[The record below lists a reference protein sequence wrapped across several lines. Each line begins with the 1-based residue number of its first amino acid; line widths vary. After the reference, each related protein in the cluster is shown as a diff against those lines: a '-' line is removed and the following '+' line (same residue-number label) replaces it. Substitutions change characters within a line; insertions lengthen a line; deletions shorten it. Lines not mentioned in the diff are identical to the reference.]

1 MPQTPVN
8 RIDEGAL
15 TKGQVRK
22 LNALRKSVGDEIGE
36 RAFAAWLSS
45 QSAATA
51 PDANAALI
59 ADTVWPLVEEGRLNF
74 RRGGY
79 PVRRGRGRI
88 LVEPAEPA

>member
-36 RAFAAWLSS
+36 MAFAAWLSS

-51 PDANAALI
+51 PDANAALM
-59 ADTVWPLVEEGRLNF
+59 ARYHRGPQERQAS
-74 RRGGY
+74 RRSNPSG
-79 PVRRGRGRI
+79 PRRT
-88 LVEPAEPA
+88 